1 MKVFTRFDVDN
12 TGQLSFEAANKALR
26 GKKQLGLNL
35 FKELDT
41 DHDGSISLEEFI
53 AAAMRRDM
61 FLAEE
66 KLHAAFSH
74 FDADGDG
81 T

>member
-1 MKVFTRFDVDN
+1 M
-12 TGQLSFEAANKALR
+12 
-26 GKKQLGLNL
+26 NL

-81 T
+81 TWDSCVTQHFSLNMNIKRTLESRI